1 MKRISQKQKH
11 RNRYIFFANFDFCL
25 YNLNKMKTT
34 VKELSYDQVMSLPAR
49 KLQKPVKP
57 AMFWRWLIKTLAK
70 SDLRATHF
78 KRNYL
83 GMEKLGKNE
92 PCLVLMNHS
101 CFMDLEIAET
111 VLYPRPLNI
120 VCTSDG
126 FVGKN
131 WLMRHIGCIPTNK
144 FIADFVM
151 VKNMKYALE
160 KLKSSVL
167 MYPEASYSFDGTAT
181 LLPETLGRCLKL
193 LNVPVV
199 MIRTCGA
206 FARNPL
212 YNNLQVRQVDVSA
225 DVKYL
230 LSPEEIQQKSVDE
243 LNEILKHEFTFDN
256 WKWQQE
262 NKVVINEPFRADCL
276 NRVLYKC
283 CVCGAEGRMEG
294 KGTQLKCGHCN
305 AKWEL
310 TETGFLNLK
319 SEECQVDIK
328 INNTFTHV
336 PDWYNWQREQV
347 RNEIKDGLYRIEADV
362 DIYML
367 VDTKAIYKVGSGHL
381 KHDLNGFVL
390 DGCDGKL
397 HYEQKPKA
405 SYSLYS
411 DYYWYEIGDMICIG
425 DMKSLYYCFPKNTGD
440 IVAKA
445 RIATEEMYKL
455 AQK

>member
-1 MKRISQKQKH
+1 MKKEYHKSKNIGTD
-11 RNRYIFFANFDFCL
+11 NFFAKSDFSM
-25 YNLNKMKTT
+25 YNLKTMKTT
-34 VKELSYDQVMSLPAR
+34 VKELSYDKVKTLPLR
-49 KLQKPVKP
+49 KLEKPVKP

-70 SDLRATHF
+70 SDLKATHF
-78 KRNYL
+78 KCNYI
-83 GMEKLGKNE
+83 GMEKLSKKE

-111 VLYPRPLNI
+111 VSYPRPLNI

-131 WLMRHIGCIPTNK
+131 WLMRSIGCIPTNK

-151 VKNMKYALE
+151 VKNMKYALDT
-160 KLKSSVL
+160 LKSSVL

-181 LLPETLGRCLKL
+181 PLPETLGRCLKL

-199 MIRTCGA
+199 MIRTYGA

-212 YNNLQVRQVDVSA
+212 YNNLQVRKVDVSA

-230 LSPEEIQQKSVDE
+230 LSPEDIQQKSVDE
-243 LNEILKHEFTFDN
+243 LNAILKEEFTFDN

-283 CVCGAEGRMEG
+283 CVCGDEGNM
-294 KGTQLKCGHCN
+294 KGYETELKCMHCG
-305 AKWEL
+305 AKWIL
-310 TETGFLNLK
+310 GETGFLEMK
-319 SEECQVDIK
+319 SNGHATEK
-328 INNTFTHV
+328 GSPTPFTHV

-347 RNEIKDGLYRIEADV
+347 RKEIDEGIYQIEADV
-362 DIYML
+362 DIYMM

-381 KHDLNGFVL
+381 THSNDGFVL
-390 DGCDGKL
+390 DGCEGKL

-425 DMKSLYYCFPKNTGD
+425 DMKTLYYCFPKGAGD
-440 IVAKA
+440 IVTKA
-445 RIATEEMYKL
+445 RIGTEELFKKL
-455 AQK
+455 K

>member
-1 MKRISQKQKH
+1 MKKEYHKSKNIGTD
-11 RNRYIFFANFDFCL
+11 NFFAKSDFSM
-25 YNLNKMKTT
+25 YNLNTMKTT
-34 VKELSYDQVMSLPAR
+34 VKELSYDKVKTLPLR
-49 KLQKPVKP
+49 KLEKPVKP

-70 SDLRATHF
+70 GDLKATHF
-78 KRNYL
+78 KANFI
-83 GMEKLGKNE
+83 GMEKLSKKE

-131 WLMRHIGCIPTNK
+131 WLMRSIGCIPTNK

-151 VKNMKYALE
+151 VKNMKYALDT
-160 KLKSSVL
+160 LKSSVL

-181 LLPETLGRCLKL
+181 PLPETLGRCLKL

-199 MIRTCGA
+199 MIRTYGA

-212 YNNLQVRQVDVSA
+212 YNNLQVRKVDVSA

-230 LSPEEIQQKSVDE
+230 LSPEDIQQKSVDE
-243 LNEILKHEFTFDN
+243 LNAILKEEFTFDN

-283 CVCGAEGRMEG
+283 CVCGDEGNMEG
-294 KGTQLKCGHCN
+294 YETELKCMHCG
-305 AKWEL
+305 AKWIL
-310 TETGFLNLK
+310 GETGFLEMK
-319 SEECQVDIK
+319 SNGHATEK
-328 INNTFTHV
+328 GSTTPFTHV

-347 RNEIKDGLYRIEADV
+347 RKEIDEGIYRIEADV
-362 DIYML
+362 DIYMM

-381 KHDLNGFVL
+381 THSNDGFVL
-390 DGCDGKL
+390 DGCEGKL

-425 DMKSLYYCFPKNTGD
+425 DMKTLYYCFPNGAGD
-440 IVAKA
+440 IVTKA
-445 RIATEEMYKL
+445 RIGTEELFKKL
-455 AQK
+455 K

>member
-1 MKRISQKQKH
+1 
-11 RNRYIFFANFDFCL
+11 
-25 YNLNKMKTT
+25 MKTT
-34 VKELSYDQVMSLPAR
+34 VKELSYEQVMALPAR

-78 KRNYL
+78 KCNYI
-83 GMEKLGKNE
+83 GMDKLGKKE

-120 VCTSDG
+120 ICTSDG

-151 VKNMKYALE
+151 VKNMKYAVE

-181 LLPETLGRCLKL
+181 PLPETLGRCLKL

-199 MIRTCGA
+199 MIRTYGA

-212 YNNLQVRQVDVSA
+212 YNNLQVRKVDVSA

-230 LSPEEIQQKSVDE
+230 LSPEEIQQKSVEE
-243 LNEILKHEFTFDN
+243 LNEILKREFTFDN

-262 NKVVINEPFRADCL
+262 NNVVINEPFRADCL

-294 KGTQLKCGHCN
+294 KGTELKCGHCI

-310 TETGFLNLK
+310 TENGFLNLK
-319 SEECQVDIK
+319 SEDCQVDIK
-328 INNTFTHV
+328 NSNTFTHV

-347 RNEIKDGLYRIEADV
+347 RQEIKEGLYRIDADV
-362 DIYML
+362 DIYMM
-367 VDTKAIYKVGSGHL
+367 VDTKAIYKVGDGHL
-381 KHDLNGFVL
+381 THDLNGFVL
-390 DGCDGKL
+390 DGCNGKL

-425 DMKSLYYCFPKNTGD
+425 DMKILYYCFPKNTGD

-445 RIATEEMYKL
+445 RIATEELYKL

>member
-1 MKRISQKQKH
+1 MKKEYHKSKNIGTD
-11 RNRYIFFANFDFCL
+11 NFFAKSDFSM
-25 YNLNKMKTT
+25 YNLNTMKTT
-34 VKELSYDQVMSLPAR
+34 VKELSYDKVKTLPLR
-49 KLQKPVKP
+49 KLEKPVKP

-70 SDLRATHF
+70 SDLKATHF
-78 KRNYL
+78 KCNYI
-83 GMEKLGKNE
+83 GMEKLSKKE

-131 WLMRHIGCIPTNK
+131 WLMRSIGCIPTNK

-151 VKNMKYALE
+151 VKNMKYALDT
-160 KLKSSVL
+160 LKSSVL

-181 LLPETLGRCLKL
+181 PLPETLGRCLKL

-199 MIRTCGA
+199 MIRTYGA

-212 YNNLQVRQVDVSA
+212 YNNLQVRKVDVSA

-230 LSPEEIQQKSVDE
+230 LSPEDIQQKSVDE
-243 LNEILKHEFTFDN
+243 LNAILKKEFTFDN

-283 CVCGAEGRMEG
+283 CVCGDEGNM
-294 KGTQLKCGHCN
+294 KGYETELKCMHCG
-305 AKWEL
+305 AKWIL
-310 TETGFLNLK
+310 GETGFLEMK
-319 SEECQVDIK
+319 SNGHATEK
-328 INNTFTHV
+328 GSPTPFTHV

-347 RNEIKDGLYRIEADV
+347 RKEIDEGIYRIEADV
-362 DIYML
+362 DIYMM

-381 KHDLNGFVL
+381 THSNDGFVL
-390 DGCDGKL
+390 DGCEGKL

-425 DMKSLYYCFPKNTGD
+425 DMKTLYYCFPKGAGD

-445 RIATEEMYKL
+445 RIGTEELFKKL
-455 AQK
+455 K

>member
-1 MKRISQKQKH
+1 
-11 RNRYIFFANFDFCL
+11 
-25 YNLNKMKTT
+25 MKTT
-34 VKELSYDQVMSLPAR
+34 VKELSYEQVMALPPR

-70 SDLRATHF
+70 SDLKATHF
-78 KRNYL
+78 KCNYI
-83 GMEKLGKNE
+83 GMEKLSKKE

-131 WLMRHIGCIPTNK
+131 WLMRSIGCIPTNK

-151 VKNMKYALE
+151 VKNMKYALDT
-160 KLKSSVL
+160 LKSSVL

-181 LLPETLGRCLKL
+181 PLPETLGRCLKL

-199 MIRTCGA
+199 MIRTYGA

-212 YNNLQVRQVDVSA
+212 YNNLQVRKVDVSA

-230 LSPEEIQQKSVDE
+230 LSPEDIQQKSVDE
-243 LNEILKHEFTFDN
+243 LNAILKEEFTFDN

-283 CVCGAEGRMEG
+283 CVCGDEGNM
-294 KGTQLKCGHCN
+294 KGYETELKCMHCG
-305 AKWEL
+305 AKWTL
-310 TETGFLNLK
+310 GKTGFLEMK
-319 SEECQVDIK
+319 SNGHATEK
-328 INNTFTHV
+328 GSPTPFTHV

-347 RNEIKDGLYRIEADV
+347 RKEIDEGIYQIEADV
-362 DIYML
+362 DIYMM

-381 KHDLNGFVL
+381 THSNDGFVL
-390 DGCDGKL
+390 DGCEGKL

-425 DMKSLYYCFPKNTGD
+425 DMKTLYYCFPKGAGD
-440 IVAKA
+440 IVTKA
-445 RIATEEMYKL
+445 RIGTEELFKKL
-455 AQK
+455 K

>member
-1 MKRISQKQKH
+1 
-11 RNRYIFFANFDFCL
+11 
-25 YNLNKMKTT
+25 MKTT
-34 VKELSYDQVMSLPAR
+34 VKELSYEQVMALPVR

-57 AMFWRWLIKTLAK
+57 VMFWRWLIKNLAK

-78 KRNYL
+78 KCNYI
-83 GMEKLGKNE
+83 GMDKLGKKE

-160 KLKSSVL
+160 TLKSSVL

-181 LLPETLGRCLKL
+181 QLPETLGRCLKL

-199 MIRTCGA
+199 MIRTYGA

-230 LSPEEIQQKSVDE
+230 LSPEDIQQKSVDE

-310 TETGFLNLK
+310 TENGFLNLN

-328 INNTFTHV
+328 NSNSFTHV

-347 RNEIKDGLYRIEADV
+347 RQKIKSGLYSINADV
-362 DIYML
+362 DIYMM

-381 KHDLNGFVL
+381 RHDLNGFVL

-425 DMKSLYYCFPKNTGD
+425 DMKTLYYCFPKNTGD

-445 RIATEEMYKL
+445 RIATEELYKL
-455 AQK
+455 SEK

>member
-1 MKRISQKQKH
+1 
-11 RNRYIFFANFDFCL
+11 
-25 YNLNKMKTT
+25 MKTT
-34 VKELSYDQVMSLPAR
+34 VKELSYEQVMALPTR

-57 AMFWRWLIKTLAK
+57 VMFWRWLIKTLAK

-78 KRNYL
+78 KCNYI
-83 GMEKLGKNE
+83 GMDKLGKKE

-160 KLKSSVL
+160 TLKSSVL

-181 LLPETLGRCLKL
+181 PLPETLGRCLKL

-199 MIRTCGA
+199 MIRTYGA

-230 LSPEEIQQKSVDE
+230 LSPEDIQQKSVDE
-243 LNEILKHEFTFDN
+243 LNEILKHVFTFDN

-310 TETGFLNLK
+310 TENGFLNLN

-328 INNTFTHV
+328 NSNSFTHV

-347 RNEIKDGLYRIEADV
+347 RQEIKNGLYSINADV
-362 DIYML
+362 DIYMM

-381 KHDLNGFVL
+381 RHDLNGFVL

-425 DMKSLYYCFPKNTGD
+425 DMKTLYYCFPKNTGD

-445 RIATEEMYKL
+445 RIATEELYKL
-455 AQK
+455 SEK

>member
-1 MKRISQKQKH
+1 
-11 RNRYIFFANFDFCL
+11 
-25 YNLNKMKTT
+25 MKTT

-328 INNTFTHV
+328 NNNTVTHV

>member
-1 MKRISQKQKH
+1 
-11 RNRYIFFANFDFCL
+11 
-25 YNLNKMKTT
+25 MKTT
-34 VKELSYDQVMSLPAR
+34 VKELSYEQVLQLPER

-57 AMFWRWLIKTLAK
+57 APFWRWLIKTLAK
-70 SDLRATHF
+70 ADLKATSF
-78 KRNYL
+78 KANYI
-83 GMEKLGKNE
+83 GMEKLGKKE

-120 VCTSDG
+120 ICTSDG

-131 WLMRHIGCIPTNK
+131 WLMRSIGCIPTNK

-151 VKNMKYALE
+151 VKNMKYAIE
-160 KLKSSVL
+160 KLGSSVL

-181 LLPETLGRCLKL
+181 PLPDTLGRCLKL
-193 LNVPVV
+193 LKVPVV
-199 MIRTCGA
+199 MIRTYGA
-206 FARNPL
+206 FVRNPL
-212 YNNLQVRQVDVSA
+212 YNNLQVRKVHVSA

-230 LSPEEIQQKSVDE
+230 LSPQEIEAKSVDE
-243 LNEILKHEFTFDN
+243 LNAILKEEFTFDN
-256 WKWQQE
+256 WKLQQE

-283 CVCGAEGRMEG
+283 CECGREG
-294 KGTQLKCGHCN
+294 KMKGLGTDLFCQACG

-310 TETGFLNLK
+310 TETGFLKQTDKGHSSNK
-319 SEECQVDIK
+319 VCDTQ
-328 INNTFTHV
+328 FTHV
-336 PDWYNWQREQV
+336 PDWYKWQREEV
-347 RNEIKDGLYRIEADV
+347 ASEIKADSYRLEADV
-362 DIYML
+362 DIYMM

-381 KHDLNGFVL
+381 SHSSEGFVL
-390 DGCDGKL
+390 DGCNGKL
-397 HYEQKPKA
+397 HYEQKPRA

-425 DMKSLYYCFPKNTGD
+425 DMKTLYYCFPKAAGD

-445 RIATEEMYKL
+445 RIATEELYKRN
-455 AQK
+455 A

>member
-1 MKRISQKQKH
+1 
-11 RNRYIFFANFDFCL
+11 
-25 YNLNKMKTT
+25 MKTK
-34 VKELSYDQVMSLPAR
+34 VKELSYDKVMALPPR

-57 AMFWRWLIKTLAK
+57 AIFWRWLIKTLAK
-70 SDLRATHF
+70 SDLKATHF
-78 KRNYL
+78 KCNYI
-83 GMEKLGKNE
+83 GMEKLSKKE

-131 WLMRHIGCIPTNK
+131 WLMRSIGCIPTNK

-151 VKNMKYALE
+151 VKNMKYALDT
-160 KLKSSVL
+160 LKSSVL

-181 LLPETLGRCLKL
+181 PLPETLGRCLKL

-199 MIRTCGA
+199 MIRTYGA

-212 YNNLQVRQVDVSA
+212 YNNLQVRKVDVSA
-225 DVKYL
+225 DIKYL
-230 LSPEEIQQKSVDE
+230 LSPEDIQQKSVDE
-243 LNEILKHEFTFDN
+243 LNAILKEEFTFDN

-262 NKVVINEPFRADCL
+262 NKVVINEPFRTDCL

-283 CVCGAEGRMEG
+283 CVCGDEGNM
-294 KGTQLKCGHCN
+294 KGYETELKCMHCG
-305 AKWEL
+305 AKWIL
-310 TETGFLNLK
+310 GETGFLEMK
-319 SEECQVDIK
+319 SNGHATEK
-328 INNTFTHV
+328 GSPTPFTHV
-336 PDWYNWQREQV
+336 PDWYNWQREQI
-347 RNEIKDGLYRIEADV
+347 RKEIDEGIYQIEADV
-362 DIYML
+362 DIYMM

-381 KHDLNGFVL
+381 THSNDGFVL
-390 DGCDGKL
+390 DGCEGKL

-405 SYSLYS
+405 TYSLYS

-425 DMKSLYYCFPKNTGD
+425 DMKMLYYCFPKGAGD

-445 RIATEEMYKL
+445 RIGTEELFKKL
-455 AQK
+455 K

>member
-1 MKRISQKQKH
+1 MR
-11 RNRYIFFANFDFCL
+11 
-25 YNLNKMKTT
+25 TT
-34 VKELSYDQVMSLPAR
+34 VKELSYDKVKALPLR
-49 KLQKPVKP
+49 KLEKPVKP
-57 AMFWRWLIKTLAK
+57 ARFWRWLIKTLAK

-78 KRNYL
+78 KCNYI
-83 GMEKLGKNE
+83 GMEKLDKKE

-131 WLMRHIGCIPTNK
+131 WLMRSIGCIPTNK

-151 VKNMKYALE
+151 VKNMKYALDT
-160 KLKSSVL
+160 LKSSVL

-181 LLPETLGRCLKL
+181 PLPESLGRCLKL

-199 MIRTCGA
+199 MIRTYGA
-206 FARNPL
+206 YARNPL
-212 YNNLQVRQVDVSA
+212 YNNLQVRKVDVSA

-230 LSPEEIQQKSVDE
+230 FSPEDIQKKTVDQ
-243 LNEILKHEFTFDN
+243 LNAILKKEFTFDN
-256 WKWQQE
+256 WKWQQK

-283 CVCGAEGRMEG
+283 CVCGDEGNMRGYE
-294 KGTQLKCGHCN
+294 TFLKCMHCG
-305 AKWEL
+305 AKWNL
-310 TETGFLNLK
+310 NETGLLK
-319 SEECQVDIK
+319 IQSKGVATEK
-328 INNTFTHV
+328 GSPTPFTHV
-336 PDWYNWQREQV
+336 PDWYKWQREEV
-347 RNEIKDGLYRIEADV
+347 NKEIDAGIYRIDADV

-381 KHDLNGFVL
+381 THSNTGFVL
-390 DGCDGKL
+390 DGCYGKL

-425 DMKSLYYCFPKNTGD
+425 DMKALYYCFPKGTGD

-445 RIATEEMYKL
+445 RIGTEELFKK
-455 AQK
+455 QNK

>member
-1 MKRISQKQKH
+1 MKKEYHKSKNIGTD
-11 RNRYIFFANFDFCL
+11 NFFAKSDFSM
-25 YNLNKMKTT
+25 YNLTKMKTT
-34 VKELSYDQVMSLPAR
+34 VKELSYDKVMALPPR

-70 SDLRATHF
+70 SDLKATHF
-78 KRNYL
+78 KCNYI
-83 GMEKLGKNE
+83 GMEKLSKKE

-131 WLMRHIGCIPTNK
+131 WLMRSIGCIPTNK

-151 VKNMKYALE
+151 VKNMKYALDT
-160 KLKSSVL
+160 LKSSVL

-181 LLPETLGRCLKL
+181 PLPETLGRCLKL

-199 MIRTCGA
+199 KIRTYGA

-212 YNNLQVRQVDVSA
+212 YNNLQVRKVDVSA

-230 LSPEEIQQKSVDE
+230 LSPEDIQQKSVDE
-243 LNEILKHEFTFDN
+243 LNAILKEEFTFDN

-283 CVCGAEGRMEG
+283 CVCGDEGNM
-294 KGTQLKCGHCN
+294 KGYETELKCMHCG
-305 AKWEL
+305 AKWTL
-310 TETGFLNLK
+310 GETGFLEMK
-319 SEECQVDIK
+319 SYGHATEK
-328 INNTFTHV
+328 GSPTPFTHV

-347 RNEIKDGLYRIEADV
+347 RKEIDEGIYRIEADV
-362 DIYML
+362 DIYMM

-381 KHDLNGFVL
+381 THSNEGFVL
-390 DGCDGKL
+390 DGCEGKL
-397 HYEQKPKA
+397 HYKQKPKA

-425 DMKSLYYCFPKNTGD
+425 DMKTLYYCFPKGAGD
-440 IVAKA
+440 IVDKA
-445 RIATEEMYKL
+445 RIGTEELFKKL
-455 AQK
+455 K

>member
-1 MKRISQKQKH
+1 
-11 RNRYIFFANFDFCL
+11 
-25 YNLNKMKTT
+25 MKTT
-34 VKELSYDQVMSLPAR
+34 VKELSYEQVMALPAR

-57 AMFWRWLIKTLAK
+57 VMFWRWLIKTLAK

-78 KRNYL
+78 KCNYI
-83 GMEKLGKNE
+83 GMDKLGKKE
-92 PCLVLMNHS
+92 PCLILMNHS

-160 KLKSSVL
+160 TLKSSVL

-181 LLPETLGRCLKL
+181 PLPETLGRCLKL

-199 MIRTCGA
+199 MIRTYGA

-230 LSPEEIQQKSVDE
+230 LSPEDIQQKSVDE

-256 WKWQQE
+256 WKWQQD

-310 TETGFLNLK
+310 TENGFLNLN

-328 INNTFTHV
+328 NSNSFTHV

-347 RNEIKDGLYRIEADV
+347 RQEIKSGLYSINADV
-362 DIYML
+362 DIYMM

-381 KHDLNGFVL
+381 RHDLNGFVL

-425 DMKSLYYCFPKNTGD
+425 DMKTLYYCFPKNTGD

-445 RIATEEMYKL
+445 RIATEELYKFSE
-455 AQK
+455 K

>member
-1 MKRISQKQKH
+1 
-11 RNRYIFFANFDFCL
+11 
-25 YNLNKMKTT
+25 MKTT
-34 VKELSYDQVMSLPAR
+34 VKELSYDKVMALPPR

-70 SDLRATHF
+70 SDLKATHF
-78 KRNYL
+78 KCNYI
-83 GMEKLGKNE
+83 GMEKLSKKE

-181 LLPETLGRCLKL
+181 PLPETLGRCLKL

-199 MIRTCGA
+199 MIRTYGA

-319 SEECQVDIK
+319 SEDCQVDIK
-328 INNTFTHV
+328 NSNTFTHI

-347 RNEIKDGLYRIEADV
+347 RTEIKDGLYRIEADV

-445 RIATEEMYKL
+445 RIATEELYKFTE
-455 AQK
+455 K

>member
-1 MKRISQKQKH
+1 
-11 RNRYIFFANFDFCL
+11 
-25 YNLNKMKTT
+25 MKTT
-34 VKELSYDQVMSLPAR
+34 VKELSYEQVMALPAR

-57 AMFWRWLIKTLAK
+57 VMFWRWLIKTLAK

-78 KRNYL
+78 KCNYI
-83 GMEKLGKNE
+83 GMDKLGKKE

-160 KLKSSVL
+160 TLKSSVL

-181 LLPETLGRCLKL
+181 PLPETLGRCLKL

-199 MIRTCGA
+199 MIRTYGA

-230 LSPEEIQQKSVDE
+230 LSPEDIQQKSVDE

-310 TETGFLNLK
+310 TENGFLNLN

-328 INNTFTHV
+328 NSNSFTHV

-347 RNEIKDGLYRIEADV
+347 RQEIKSGLYSINADV
-362 DIYML
+362 DIYMM

-381 KHDLNGFVL
+381 RHDLNGFIL

-425 DMKSLYYCFPKNTGD
+425 DMKTLYYCFPKNTGD

-445 RIATEEMYKL
+445 RIATEELYKFSE
-455 AQK
+455 K

>member
-1 MKRISQKQKH
+1 
-11 RNRYIFFANFDFCL
+11 
-25 YNLNKMKTT
+25 MKTK
-34 VKELSYDQVMSLPAR
+34 VKELSYDKVMALPPR

-70 SDLRATHF
+70 SDLKATHF
-78 KRNYL
+78 KCNYI
-83 GMEKLGKNE
+83 GMEKLNKKE
-92 PCLVLMNHS
+92 PCLVLLNHS

-131 WLMRHIGCIPTNK
+131 WLMRSIGCIPTNK

-151 VKNMKYALE
+151 VKNMKYALDT
-160 KLKSSVL
+160 LKSSVL

-181 LLPETLGRCLKL
+181 PLPETLGRCLKL

-199 MIRTCGA
+199 MIRTYGA

-212 YNNLQVRQVDVSA
+212 YNNLQVRKVDVSA

-230 LSPEEIQQKSVDE
+230 LSPEDIQQKSVDE
-243 LNEILKHEFTFDN
+243 LNAILKEEFTFDN

-283 CVCGAEGRMEG
+283 CVCGDEGNM
-294 KGTQLKCGHCN
+294 KGYETELKCMHCG
-305 AKWEL
+305 AKWIL
-310 TETGFLNLK
+310 GETGFLEMK
-319 SEECQVDIK
+319 SNGHATEK
-328 INNTFTHV
+328 GSTTPFTHV

-347 RNEIKDGLYRIEADV
+347 RKEIDEGIYQIEADV
-362 DIYML
+362 DIYMM

-381 KHDLNGFVL
+381 THSNEGFVL
-390 DGCDGKL
+390 DGCYGKL
-397 HYEQKPKA
+397 HYKQKPKA

-425 DMKSLYYCFPKNTGD
+425 DMKTLYYCFPKGTGD

-445 RIATEEMYKL
+445 RIGTEELFKKL
-455 AQK
+455 K

>member
-1 MKRISQKQKH
+1 
-11 RNRYIFFANFDFCL
+11 
-25 YNLNKMKTT
+25 MKTI
-34 VKELSYDQVMSLPAR
+34 VKELPYEKVLALPAR

-57 AMFWRWLIKTLAK
+57 ALFWRKLIKFLAVK
-70 SDLRATHF
+70 DLKETNF
-78 KRNYL
+78 KCNYIE
-83 GMEKLGKNE
+83 MERLGKKE

-120 VCTSDG
+120 ICTSDG

-131 WLMRHIGCIPTNK
+131 WLMRSIGCIPTNK
-144 FIADFVM
+144 FVADFVM

-181 LLPETLGRCLKL
+181 PLPDTLGRCLKL

-199 MIRTCGA
+199 VIRTYGA

-212 YNNLQVRQVDVSA
+212 YNNLQVRKVDVSA

-230 LSPEEIQQKSVDE
+230 LSPEEIQQKSVSE
-243 LNEILKHEFTFDN
+243 LNTILKNEFTFDN

-262 NKVVINEPFRADCL
+262 NNVIINEPFRADCL

-283 CVCGAEGRMEG
+283 CVCGEEG
-294 KGTQLKCGHCN
+294 KMTGKGIELSCNHCG
-305 AKWEL
+305 AKWDL
-310 TETGFLNLK
+310 TERGFL
-319 SEECQVDIK
+319 EIK
-328 INNTFTHV
+328 NEGKPTDKGSKILFNHI
-336 PDWYNWQREQV
+336 PDWYKWQREEV
-347 RNEIKDGLYRIEADV
+347 RKEIDQDKYELETDV
-362 DIYML
+362 DIYMM
-367 VDTKAIYKVGSGHL
+367 VDTKAIYKVGEGHL
-381 KHDLNGFVL
+381 KHSTKGFVL

-397 HYEQKPKA
+397 HYEQLPKA

-425 DMKSLYYCFPKNTGD
+425 DMKTLYYCFPKGTGD

-445 RIATEEMYKL
+445 RIGTEELFKK
-455 AQK
+455 QNK